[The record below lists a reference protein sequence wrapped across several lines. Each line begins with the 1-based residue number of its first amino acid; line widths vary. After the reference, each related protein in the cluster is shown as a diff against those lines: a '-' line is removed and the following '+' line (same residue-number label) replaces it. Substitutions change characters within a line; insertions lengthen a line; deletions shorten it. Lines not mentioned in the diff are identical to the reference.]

1 MGNLLLPCP
10 NCDSENGGQIV
21 GSPLGYYVRCWDC
34 GLEHTKYWQA
44 EDMAALAWNKLA
56 RKSGKMPKGEEV
68 LYAGLDTDGILKI
81 FTIGPDERPRHV
93 DHQHWLGIRAARLPG
108 IEAGEMPVVSLRLEK
123 KKEKQP

>member
-1 MGNLLLPCP
+1 MQIEITVPFAQGPNFRCPHGCEVELHRLLHDKRFAAKGMCDHFIILQEANQDEP
-10 NCDSENGGQIV
+10 NIT
-21 GSPLGYYVRCWDC
+21 GSD
-34 GLEHTKYWQA
+34 
-44 EDMAALAWNKLA
+44 
-56 RKSGKMPKGEEV
+56 V

-81 FTIGPDERPRHV
+81 FTLGPDERPRHV